1 MSVCVCLLV
10 HAEPKEDR
18 RKQRAV
24 AKTTKK
30 KRKRERRRGTE
41 VMTHTGN
48 MNIYACQDCHGC
60 VNVLF
65 TQNAALRRGML
76 SGKRLGVLHNSPL
89 LEMFLEEQNHSS
101 KKANK
106 YIFNNHH

>member
-30 KRKRERRRGTE
+30 KRERRRGTE

-60 VNVLF
+60 ANVLF

-106 YIFNNHH
+106 HIFNNHH